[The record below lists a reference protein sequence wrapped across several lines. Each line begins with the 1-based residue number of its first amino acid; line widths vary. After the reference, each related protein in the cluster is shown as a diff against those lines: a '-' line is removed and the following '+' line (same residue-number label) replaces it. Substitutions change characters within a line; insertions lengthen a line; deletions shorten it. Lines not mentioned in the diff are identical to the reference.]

1 MPQPPADAGTVQP
14 QPHLLSFWDRPSA
27 KWVESA
33 RHVTRPRPG
42 LDFATADHLALA
54 GTPALRAAALAA
66 LGQHRLLACDGEPDL
81 PAPIRALQGR
91 MAGFLG
97 LSDSVTFTSGIEA
110 IRTTF
115 SAILRPGDHVI
126 VDAGA
131 ASAMFETVL
140 AARATLH
147 RCPPGS
153 VAAVERRLRRLSPM
167 PKVSRLF
174 IAVPAVAAFT
184 SVTADLAELAALSA
198 RYRARLVVDASQDLG
213 VIAQGGR
220 GVMELQGCLG
230 RIDIVLGSFA
240 PCFGVPG
247 GYAAFRDPDLAA
259 RARQAA
265 VALSPVLAAAT
276 LAAFD
281 LIDSPEGRRRRRR
294 LHGNALRLRNHLMA
308 DGVAVLGQPSAL
320 VPVPLPAADA
330 LARTALLRSAGPNV
344 PLLKSPEVARHAPRW
359 LIRLSSD
366 HGPADIDDLAELLR
380 DLGRAFDLPRRRT
393 SLMAGSHGRI

>member
-1 MPQPPADAGTVQP
+1 
-14 QPHLLSFWDRPSA
+14 
-27 KWVESA
+27 
-33 RHVTRPRPG
+33 
-42 LDFATADHLALA
+42 
-54 GTPALRAAALAA
+54 
-66 LGQHRLLACDGEPDL
+66 
-81 PAPIRALQGR
+81 

-97 LSDSVTFTSGIEA
+97 LSDTVTFSSGIEA
-110 IRTTF
+110 TRTTF
-115 SAILRPGDHVI
+115 CAILRPNDHVI
-126 VDAGA
+126 VDAGSA
-131 ASAMFETVL
+131 PAMFDAVR

-153 VAAVERRLRRLSPM
+153 VAAVERRLRRLSLLPQ
-167 PKVSRLF
+167 VGRLV

-184 SVTADLAELAALSA
+184 SVTADLAELAALAA

-220 GVMELQGCLG
+220 GVMELHGCLG

-259 RARQAA
+259 TARQAA

-281 LIDSPEGRRRRRR
+281 LIDGPEGRRRRRR

-308 DGVAVLGQPSAL
+308 DGLAVLGQPSAL
-320 VPVPLPAADA
+320 VPVPLPAGSAQ
-330 LARTALLRSAGPNV
+330 ARTALLRSAGPNV
-344 PLLKSPEVARHAPRW
+344 PLLTSPEVARHAPRW

-380 DLGRAFDLPRRRT
+380 DLSRAFDRPWRRT
-393 SLMAGSHGRI
+393 TAPVGAQGRI